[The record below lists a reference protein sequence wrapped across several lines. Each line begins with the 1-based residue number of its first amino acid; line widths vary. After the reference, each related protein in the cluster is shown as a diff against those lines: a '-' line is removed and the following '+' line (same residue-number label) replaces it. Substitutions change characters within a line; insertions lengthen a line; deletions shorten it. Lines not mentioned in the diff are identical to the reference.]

1 MNDTP
6 LLECV
11 EQCTGENVSASVVWL
26 HGLGA
31 DGHDFAPIVDEL
43 HQSAGHGVRF
53 VFPHAPAQPV
63 TVNGGMSM
71 PAWYDIRGLGGGGI
85 DEDTA
90 GIEQARLQVE
100 ALMRREVERGT
111 PIERLFLAGFSQGA
125 ATALYTAL
133 NTAMKPAGVI
143 ALSGWLPSGAETGGR
158 GPRPPVFMAH
168 GVQDPIVPIELG
180 RQAAATLENAG
191 HPVEWHDFPME
202 HAVCMPEIQRLD
214 LWLTSRLTTQ
224 A

>member
-1 MNDTP
+1 MNETS

-11 EQCTGENVSASVVWL
+11 EKRTGENVSASIIWL

-43 HQSAGHGVRF
+43 RQSAGYGVRLI
-53 VFPHAPAQPV
+53 FPHAPVQPV

-85 DEDTA
+85 DEDTP
-90 GIEQARLQVE
+90 GLERARLQIE

-111 PIERLFLAGFSQGA
+111 PAERLFLAGFSQGA

-133 NTAMKPAGVI
+133 NSSTPPAGVI
-143 ALSGWLPSGAETGGR
+143 ALSGWLPSATETGHDGAR
-158 GPRPPVFMAH
+158 APVFMAH
-168 GVQDPIVPIELG
+168 GTQDPIVPIELG
-180 RQAAATLENAG
+180 RQAAAELEAAG

-214 LWLTSRLTTQ
+214 TWLSNRLGRS
-224 A
+224 